1 MNRSILS
8 LVVALAA
15 GVALQAQAASVRIVA
30 DDTFDSYVAGA
41 LAGASGGS
49 GFAGAWTGSA
59 GATLV
64 AVDGSDSPMTGSAL
78 QFTTPNADNA
88 ASRALGETLSGNLLV
103 SFQFQFNGGAIGNN
117 DFLGL
122 WFGNSTGP
130 NIGLKSNCGTGGACT
145 ADLFART
152 TGVAG
157 AFSRNISIGETV
169 ELLGYLEKTGGSSV
183 YNRFSLW
190 VDQGDVTAY
199 GSLGAADAVFT
210 GASSVSSF
218 ATIGFRTAN
227 LDGGT
232 SADSL
237 LVDNLRI
244 AVVPAPG
251 TLALAG
257 AALLLMGA
265 GLGRQRRR

>member
-64 AVDGSDSPMTGSAL
+64 AVDGSDSPMSGSAL

-130 NIGLKSNCGTGGACT
+130 NIGLNSN
-145 ADLFART
+145 
-152 TGVAG
+152 
-157 AFSRNISIGETV
+157 
-169 ELLGYLEKTGGSSV
+169 
-183 YNRFSLW
+183 
-190 VDQGDVTAY
+190 
-199 GSLGAADAVFT
+199 
-210 GASSVSSF
+210 
-218 ATIGFRTAN
+218 
-227 LDGGT
+227 
-232 SADSL
+232 
-237 LVDNLRI
+237 
-244 AVVPAPG
+244 
-251 TLALAG
+251 
-257 AALLLMGA
+257 
-265 GLGRQRRR
+265 